1 MQPHIICIR
10 LTLQKKNMRMLR
22 IHFNQRHSVCEK
34 EVINLRKN
42 AHILK
47 TRTMASINCVILLS
61 HIPFPPIENP
71 PLKYQNT
78 NYWLQ
83 KLQKSAKLILF
94 SMFFSMLI
102 IMLILVIYTKN
113 PWHHPTSCLLICRLR
128 TTLLLGRSKL
138 LLALKSFKL
147 WWIPTSI
154 GSSYEFC
161 YFNYCEI
168 RYIFDLKGHPNWG
181 YFGTGGVTDWRPTN
195 GKASMDR
202 TCIVIWKNLLR
213 RRWLIEQTNRT
224 EHFWGCVW
232 FIWVQCHIGTEQYPC
247 LVHIQQDFE
256 YWFLCS
262 VWVR

>member
-1 MQPHIICIR
+1 MFCHYSIFFNHSPLSLYFLRRQVSIGIVIAPITDLMQPHIICIR

-113 PWHHPTSCLLICRLR
+113 P
-128 TTLLLGRSKL
+128 
-138 LLALKSFKL
+138 
-147 WWIPTSI
+147 
-154 GSSYEFC
+154 
-161 YFNYCEI
+161 
-168 RYIFDLKGHPNWG
+168 
-181 YFGTGGVTDWRPTN
+181 
-195 GKASMDR
+195 
-202 TCIVIWKNLLR
+202 
-213 RRWLIEQTNRT
+213 
-224 EHFWGCVW
+224 
-232 FIWVQCHIGTEQYPC
+232 
-247 LVHIQQDFE
+247 
-256 YWFLCS
+256 
-262 VWVR
+262 